1 MMVITFSV
9 SLNLFSCMKAL
20 FFLSF
25 FFIFMTQKVAAQAV
39 IETPPPNYIRTVIFQ
54 GPEAYSGVPIIQLGQ
69 PLNLEFDDLVGD
81 EANYYY
87 TIEHFNYDW
96 TPSELLKTEFLEGFD
111 NVRINN
117 YQNSFNTLQLFSHY
131 ELEIPNSETRA
142 LKVSGN
148 YLLKIFNEEKE
159 LVFSR
164 RFMVYEPLTSVEV
177 TVRKSREVKFIQTR
191 QVVDFEVNSPD
202 FILRTPEESVWAV
215 ILQNNNFKTAIF
227 NVRPQYHVG
236 TSLIYKYDQLTS
248 FWAGNEYLNF
258 DSKDLRAA
266 TVKVQYIDVQD
277 LYHHQLFKDQIRA
290 FQPYTY
296 NPDINGKFVVRNFQA
311 QDDDIEADYV
321 WTHFALE
328 TPEPFENGQ
337 VHLYGEFN
345 NFQLDDSTRL
355 EYNFETGNYETA
367 RLFKQGFYDYKYV
380 FLRNDGI
387 LDEGF
392 ISGNFVS
399 TENEYSVLI
408 YYLPPGGRYTRI
420 IGVGQASSL
429 NIMN

>member
-1 MMVITFSV
+1 
-9 SLNLFSCMKAL
+9 MKLIFTLSL
-20 FFLSF
+20 FFTSLSF
-25 FFIFMTQKVAAQAV
+25 ATAQAV

-54 GPEAYSGVPIIQLGQ
+54 GPGDYSGVPVIRLGE
-69 PLNLEFDDLVGD
+69 PLVLKFDDIIGD

-96 TPSELLKTEFLEGFD
+96 SPSELLKNEYLEGFD
-111 NVRINN
+111 NVRITD
-117 YQNSFNTLQLFSHY
+117 YENSFNTLQLYSHY
-131 ELEIPNSETRA
+131 QLEIPNEDTRA

-148 YLLKIFNEEKE
+148 YLLKIFNDKKE

-164 RFMVYEPLTSVEV
+164 KFMVYEPLAQVEV
-177 TVRKSREVKFIQTR
+177 AVRKARDVRFIQT
-191 QVVDFEVNSPD
+191 QQIINFEVNSPD
-202 FILRTPEESVWAV
+202 FIIRTPEESVWAV
-215 ILQNNNFKTAIF
+215 ILQNNNLKTAIF
-227 NVRPQYHVG
+227 NIRPQYHIGSTLV
-236 TSLIYKYDQLTS
+236 YKYDQLTS

-266 TVKVQYIDVQD
+266 TVKIRYIEVQD
-277 LYHHQLFKDQIRA
+277 LYHHYLFKDAIRA

-311 QDDDIEADYV
+311 LDDDIEAGYV

-328 TPEPFENGQ
+328 TLEPFEAGE

-355 EYNFETGNYETA
+355 TFNPDTGLYETA
-367 RLFKQGFYDYKYV
+367 RLFKQGYYDYKYV
-380 FLRNDGI
+380 FLRKDGI

-399 TENEYSVLI
+399 TENDYTVLV

-420 IGVGQASSL
+420 IGVGHATSL
-429 NIMN
+429 NITN